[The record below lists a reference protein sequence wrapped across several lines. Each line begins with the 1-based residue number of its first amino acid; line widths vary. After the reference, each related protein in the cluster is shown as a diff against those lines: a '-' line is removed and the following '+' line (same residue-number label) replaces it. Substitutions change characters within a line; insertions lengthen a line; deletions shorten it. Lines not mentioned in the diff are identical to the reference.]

1 MKKLPKISI
10 VIPTYNSSQYLES
23 CLDSIYSQDYPLDKL
38 EVWVVNSV
46 ATTDNTIEI
55 AKKYPVKILSNPKKL
70 AEPAKTL
77 GFKHS
82 TGDLF
87 MYMDSD
93 AELVSR
99 TWFKDMS
106 HPLMEDTELVGSFTR
121 FVVNPKHKAF
131 NRYVTFNP
139 LQLWPMLAFL
149 LPTVKE
155 VTVDKKVNY
164 DVVKVDPHRCVP
176 IGMGMYRKIWL
187 DKVIKNP
194 DTFNYV
200 DIAIPIQLSE
210 IGHDKL
216 AYVDSAGYYHIRES
230 LIHEMH
236 RQKRDVAVTYL
247 PIVGQRRFH
256 YVDFTKPGD
265 LLKIVT
271 WIVYVNLLFPSFL
284 VGIYKTIKY
293 RDWVGMYELPAC
305 FLLTNYVIYLFL
317 TESNGHKLLKSILLR
332 QPISS
337 IKSQTPRNSFGIN
350 RLKH

>member
-1 MKKLPKISI
+1 M
-10 VIPTYNSSQYLES
+10 
-23 CLDSIYSQDYPLDKL
+23 
-38 EVWVVNSV
+38 

-164 DVVKVDPHRCVP
+164 DV
-176 IGMGMYRKIWL
+176 
-187 DKVIKNP
+187 
-194 DTFNYV
+194 
-200 DIAIPIQLSE
+200 
-210 IGHDKL
+210 
-216 AYVDSAGYYHIRES
+216 
-230 LIHEMH
+230 
-236 RQKRDVAVTYL
+236 
-247 PIVGQRRFH
+247 
-256 YVDFTKPGD
+256 
-265 LLKIVT
+265 
-271 WIVYVNLLFPSFL
+271 
-284 VGIYKTIKY
+284 
-293 RDWVGMYELPAC
+293 
-305 FLLTNYVIYLFL
+305 
-317 TESNGHKLLKSILLR
+317 
-332 QPISS
+332 
-337 IKSQTPRNSFGIN
+337 
-350 RLKH
+350 

>member
-1 MKKLPKISI
+1 M
-10 VIPTYNSSQYLES
+10 
-23 CLDSIYSQDYPLDKL
+23 
-38 EVWVVNSV
+38 
-46 ATTDNTIEI
+46 
-55 AKKYPVKILSNPKKL
+55 
-70 AEPAKTL
+70 
-77 GFKHS
+77 
-82 TGDLF
+82 
-87 MYMDSD
+87 
-93 AELVSR
+93 
-99 TWFKDMS
+99 
-106 HPLMEDTELVGSFTR
+106 
-121 FVVNPKHKAF
+121 
-131 NRYVTFNP
+131 
-139 LQLWPMLAFL
+139 
-149 LPTVKE
+149 
-155 VTVDKKVNY
+155 
-164 DVVKVDPHRCVP
+164 
-176 IGMGMYRKIWL
+176 
-187 DKVIKNP
+187 
-194 DTFNYV
+194 

-247 PIVGQRRFH
+247 PVVGQRRFH